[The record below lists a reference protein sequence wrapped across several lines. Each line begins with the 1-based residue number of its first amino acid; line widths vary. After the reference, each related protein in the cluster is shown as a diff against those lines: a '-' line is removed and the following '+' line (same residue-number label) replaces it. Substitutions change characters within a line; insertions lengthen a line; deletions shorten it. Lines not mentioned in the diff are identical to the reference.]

1 MHPYEYEQLISARQD
16 DLARAAARAPQPGRP
31 SARRQLQQNAGWLLV
46 HVGLRLALGR
56 QARSAAAG
64 RA

>member
-1 MHPYEYEQLISARQD
+1 MHPYMREQLIRAHQD
-16 DLARAAARAPQPGRP
+16 DLARAAARPPRPGRP
-31 SARRQLQQNAGWLLV
+31 SARRQIQQNAGWLLV

-64 RA
+64 PA